1 MRITRTWL
9 LAGAMAAALGC
20 SSNSTTAPNNGGTGG
35 TAGTGGGPV
44 GAVIVGNDFFQSSH
58 NGTRPALDT
67 VTVGQPVTWTW
78 TGTGSISHSV
88 LSEGTPNFTSSTIMT
103 GDGMT
108 YTFTF
113 TTAGTY
119 HYQCAVHG
127 AAMSGTVVVQ

>member
-9 LAGAMAAALGC
+9 LAGAMAAAIGC
-20 SSNSTTAPNNGGTGG
+20 SSSGTTGPSNGGTG
-35 TAGTGGGPV
+35 GTGGGPV
-44 GAVIVGNDFFQSSH
+44 GAVIVGNIFFQSSH
-58 NGTRPALDT
+58 NGTRPAQDT

-78 TGTGSISHSV
+78 TGTGSTAHSV
-88 LSEGTPNFTSSTIMT
+88 LSVGTPDFPSSTIMT

-119 HYQCAVHG
+119 LYQCAVHG
-127 AAMSGTVVVQ
+127 SVMSGTVVVQ